1 MSRVILL
8 HDWCRTSSDPQ
19 TTSVVAAAE
28 KARGPSMAALSGHDT
43 SARGP
48 GCDETANSSSLH
60 LSVRRSLLVEAASLG
75 HTRPPDA
82 THCPSATGALV
93 MIEPG
98 PQSLRWAQIQI
109 SDEALPKKRPRV
121 ARLPETS
128 MTRMPRP
135 EIIFPSSFTE

>member
-28 KARGPSMAALSGHDT
+28 KAPGPSMAALSGHDT
-43 SARGP
+43 AARGP
-48 GCDETANSSSLH
+48 ADATRPPTRLRCGAHSSSEQGL
-60 LSVRRSLLVEAASLG
+60 AD
-75 HTRPPDA
+75 TPDPPDA
-82 THCPSATGALV
+82 TYCPSATGALV
-93 MIEPG
+93 IEPG
-98 PQSLRWAQIQI
+98 PQSLRWAQIQM

-128 MTRMPRP
+128 ITRMPRP